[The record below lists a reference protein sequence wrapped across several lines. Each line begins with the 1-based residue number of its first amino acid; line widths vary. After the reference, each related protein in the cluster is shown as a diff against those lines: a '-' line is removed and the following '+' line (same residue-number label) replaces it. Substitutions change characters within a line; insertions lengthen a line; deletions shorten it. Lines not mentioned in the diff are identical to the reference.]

1 MVSGT
6 GCVLGAVR
14 AFDRRSK
21 CRWLPEAAV
30 TVCFAP
36 LSSYRWS
43 ATMPGHLWIASELR
57 AYRHIL
63 SSVQDI
69 EVQYVCC
76 KSYQDHGIKD

>member
-6 GCVLGAVR
+6 GSVLGAVR
-14 AFDRRSK
+14 ALDRRSK

-30 TVCFAP
+30 IVCFSS
-36 LSSYRWS
+36 LSSHRWT
-43 ATMPGHLWIASELR
+43 AMMPGGLWIARELR

-76 KSYQDHGIKD
+76 KSYQDHGIKG